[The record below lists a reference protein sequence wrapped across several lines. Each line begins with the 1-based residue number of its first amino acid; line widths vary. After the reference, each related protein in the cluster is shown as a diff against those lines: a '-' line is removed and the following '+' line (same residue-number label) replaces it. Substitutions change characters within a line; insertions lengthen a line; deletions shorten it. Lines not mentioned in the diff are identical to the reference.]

1 MVWKRYNTNRGDR
14 RRKSRNG
21 KSNGRIGVF
30 VMKEFI
36 IEKLTEL
43 MIKQDFEDK
52 KNKKVTY
59 IKKVDAYR
67 DLIKFFRKHF

>member
-1 MVWKRYNTNRGDR
+1 
-14 RRKSRNG
+14 
-21 KSNGRIGVF
+21 
-30 VMKEFI
+30 MKEFI
-36 IEKLTEL
+36 IGKLTEL

-67 DLIKFFRKHF
+67 DLIKLFKRYF